1 MSTRVVPLGINGFIP
16 SFGRQTMSVLVL
28 TENEVLLLDAGTGVA
43 RFLEPS
49 IMDLVRPYDCLNVIL
64 SHYHLDHVVGLSYL
78 NGTWPWKRVRIYAPG
93 KPFADVEPDQALP
106 RLIHPPFYPVTLH
119 DFPTPVEIISLKKE
133 ALKIGTLSIQLQA
146 QNHPGGSM
154 GVRIADTVA
163 YVTDTPV
170 LRSTETFVSGAKLL
184 LHETWLTDAEAETE
198 EVERSRHS
206 SVSAVAQLSKRA
218 KVAHVMPIHHHPRRP
233 DAEIREIVKDME
245 AQTGIHVF
253 VPEEG
258 RVWEVD

>member
-49 IMDLVRPYDCLNVIL
+49 VMDLVRPYDCLNLIL

-78 NGTWPWKRVRIYAPG
+78 NGTWPWKRIRIYAPG

-154 GVRIADTVA
+154 GIRIGNSLA

-170 LRSTETFVSGAKLL
+170 LQTTETFVRGVKLL
-184 LHETWLTDAEAETE
+184 LHETWLTDAEAETD
-198 EVERSRHS
+198 EVECSRHS
-206 SVSAVAQLSKRA
+206 TVSAVTQLSKRA
-218 KVAHVMPIHHHPRRP
+218 KVAHVMPIHHHPRRSE
-233 DAEIREIVKDME
+233 AEIREIARDME
-245 AQTGIHVF
+245 AQAGIHVF
-253 VPEEG
+253 APEEG
-258 RVWEVD
+258 RIREVD